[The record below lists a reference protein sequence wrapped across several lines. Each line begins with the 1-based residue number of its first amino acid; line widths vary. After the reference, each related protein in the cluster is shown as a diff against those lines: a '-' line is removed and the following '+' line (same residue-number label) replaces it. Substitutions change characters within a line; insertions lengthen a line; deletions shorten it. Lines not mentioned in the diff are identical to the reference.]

1 MKIKELNQEDWPF
14 KALFTGE
21 PGTRKTTA
29 SASFPGKIYM
39 MDIDNKGHAMYLPH
53 SKGLINSELEYESF
67 DSWFKIQDKLNSLQ
81 TNCPYDT
88 VIFDSVTAAGDVINR
103 STMKAKSA
111 NGKKIAGI
119 SVNSIEDYNAETSA
133 LMEAV
138 TLGLALK
145 CNFIMIAHVI
155 RRDGDATA
163 RTLVTGG
170 KVVGAKMPA
179 YFPEVFHFRAVES
192 IMEGGPSEYQVTTQH
207 TGVDFARTTLP
218 LPPNFSWTDKNFY
231 KTMTG
236 NMDGVEIQ
244 GGKTEKLSGNQLT

>member
-1 MKIKELNQEDWPF
+1 MKISELSQEDWPF

-29 SASFPGKIYM
+29 ASSFPGRIYM
-39 MDIDNKGHAMYLPH
+39 LDIDKKGHAMYLPH
-53 SKGLINSELEYESF
+53 SLGLINSEVEYEPF

-155 RRDGDATA
+155 RRDGDSSA

-179 YFPEVFHFRAVES
+179 YFPEVFHFRAAEA
-192 IMEGGPSEYQVTTQH
+192 MMDGGPSEYEVTTQH
-207 TGVDFARTTLP
+207 TGLDFARTTLP
-218 LPPNFSWTDKNFY
+218 LPSRFAWTGKSFY
-231 KTMTG
+231 NVMSG
-236 NMDGVEIQ
+236 LMDGVEIR
-244 GGKTEKLSGNQLT
+244 GGKPIEKKPGGVL